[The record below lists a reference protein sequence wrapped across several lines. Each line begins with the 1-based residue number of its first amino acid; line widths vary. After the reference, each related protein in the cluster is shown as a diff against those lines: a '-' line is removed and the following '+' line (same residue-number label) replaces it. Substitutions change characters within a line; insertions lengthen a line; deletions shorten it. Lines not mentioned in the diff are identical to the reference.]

1 MYFNYCESNCACLC
15 LAYFLAHDIK
25 YCSTQAFRHWPCQ
38 TPFIKTRVVIGIKDG
53 VLLLMM
59 PTFTSSSEPLR
70 TRRLTT
76 CFQVGLAAVNKKK
89 LSHHI
94 WQMPGFS
101 PRRDFNLSDVPKNIC
116 FVRNSVIIG
125 YKKFYEC
132 LDLNSGVTSR
142 ILDVEKENKMII
154 LEVNDRRQ

>member
-1 MYFNYCESNCACLC
+1 MDGSIV
-15 LAYFLAHDIK
+15 AYDAQFHELLGSISD
-25 YCSTQAFRHWPCQ
+25 S
-38 TPFIKTRVVIGIKDG
+38 KTYHLFSVNEKAA
-53 VLLLMM
+53 
-59 PTFTSSSEPLR
+59 
-70 TRRLTT
+70 
-76 CFQVGLAAVNKKK
+76 GLVAVNKKK

-101 PRRDFNLSDVPKNIC
+101 LRRDFNLADVPKNIG

-132 LDLNSGVTSR
+132 LDLNSGLTSR

-154 LEVNDRRQ
+154 LEVSDMN